1 MRNYQG
7 NAASDVIKIATGLVK
22 DATNPLDLPPSPF
35 DIAIF
40 AWCGAKFDFKAT
52 CEIGLRRESDCF
64 GGLPDGFAGFQVA
77 KGLTQAVASNI
88 GGWGVTRQNLEFS
101 LQLAFAY
108 THFFR
113 HRRKVKI
120 PAREILLQN
129 AVKLVKEHIGT
140 TSRSDFEFSSHTAD
154 ILILPDRKRY

>member
-1 MRNYQG
+1 MRQISSIFRCRLAISRYLP
-7 NAASDVIKIATGLVK
+7 TGRIPESRLTG
-22 DATNPLDLPPSPF
+22 ALP
-35 DIAIF
+35 IF

-52 CEIGLRRESDCF
+52 CEIGLRGESDCF
-64 GGLPDGFAGFQVA
+64 GGLPDGFAGFQVV
-77 KGLTQAVASNI
+77 KGLIQAVASNI
-88 GGWGVTRQNLEFS
+88 GGWGVTRENLEFS

-129 AVKLVKEHIGT
+129 AVKLVKEHMGT
-140 TSRSDFEFSSHTAD
+140 TSRTDIEFSSHIAT
-154 ILILPDRKRY
+154 ILILPDRKRYQYSD